1 MKRQTLLA
9 SFGIT
14 KKVKYRNS
22 DIEVKIPDFAKINE
36 QRINFP
42 PFYCFYCNFIFLYG
56 LLAFIFFLSFS

>member
-22 DIEVKIPDFAKINE
+22 DIEVKIPDFTKINE

-42 PFYCFYCNFIFLYG
+42 PFYCFIAILYFYM
-56 LLAFIFFLSFS
+56 AY